1 MIDPKDYG
9 SERTFVRDALNELYK
24 FNAIPFVSTADID
37 LVWSVSSMST
47 VKEPGNVSPDS
58 PYSGN
63 ILWDRDLVDNAV
75 RIVREVTALRLGKS
89 VEKVNTG
96 DIEASGPT
104 LLYNGATPDL
114 PNTNFPKQNQHFE
127 ELVSEP
133 DFPIPR
139 SKIVIGKLEG
149 ISTPFQVRQIARYL
163 REQPNLHKVVV
174 VCGLPHTIRLG
185 RYIEHF
191 IDQFPGDVSFVAA
204 PVEQGDYLTQS
215 AIVALEIQKAIAY
228 KNKGDLAVKSIFFPD
243 GVPGERSILGDG
255 AGG

>member
-1 MIDPKDYG
+1 VG
-9 SERTFVRDALNELYK
+9 E
-24 FNAIPFVSTADID
+24 VSR
-37 LVWSVSSMST
+37 S
-47 VKEPGNVSPDS
+47 
-58 PYSGN
+58 
-63 ILWDRDLVDNAV
+63 
-75 RIVREVTALRLGKS
+75 
-89 VEKVNTG
+89 

-149 ISTPFQVRQIARYL
+149 ISTPFQVHQIARYL
-163 REQPNLHKVVV
+163 HEQPNHHKIVV
-174 VCGLPHTIRLG
+174 VCGLPYTIRLG

-191 IDQFPGDVSFVAA
+191 IDQFPSEVGFVAA
-204 PVEQGDYLTQS
+204 PVDQGDYLTQG

-228 KNKGDLAVKSIFFPD
+228 KNKGDLELKSVFFPD
-243 GVPGERSILGDG
+243 GVPDRQPGILRDQTDG
-255 AGG
+255 QF